1 MCWAAR
7 RPRHVHASRSA
18 GAAGPGVFT
27 LGTLQEAHLAFGM
40 FLRRYEEDMAE
51 TGRLPDWKC
60 SDTSDE
66 AESMFGMFPRPY
78 DEDVVLTY
86 RLCCTEQQGV
96 TEHLERTPS
105 EWASAT
111 GRGGEPG
118 DRTGTSPRLHGGA
131 NPPQPQLRTTRHS
144 HLSTRHARALV
155 SVSVNRGSGAA
166 LCVCMMLDD

>member
-1 MCWAAR
+1 M
-7 RPRHVHASRSA
+7 
-18 GAAGPGVFT
+18 FT

-86 RLCCTEQQGV
+86 RLCCTEQQVMACPSRDGECGFHTSRVHCSRSKEGGV
-96 TEHLERTPS
+96 
-105 EWASAT
+105 
-111 GRGGEPG
+111 
-118 DRTGTSPRLHGGA
+118 
-131 NPPQPQLRTTRHS
+131 PPPPLF
-144 HLSTRHARALV
+144 AR
-155 SVSVNRGSGAA
+155 S
-166 LCVCMMLDD
+166 